1 MLKSTIFWIYN
12 FLFHYYRGRIKQR
25 LGLYH
30 SVMPIYMQFSND
42 AEETFA
48 RALKLLLVSDIS
60 PIACI
65 FLFLMDIL
73 LNVGKSFLHAA
84 D

>member
-1 MLKSTIFWIYN
+1 MLKSTIFSIYN

-30 SVMPIYMQFSND
+30 SVMPLYMQFSND

-60 PIACI
+60 TNCMHIPFFDGYSLKC
-65 FLFLMDIL
+65 L
-73 LNVGKSFLHAA
+73 
-84 D
+84 